1 METFI
6 ARQPVFTQHQKVYAY
21 ELLYRSGTTVNSCTA
36 IDLNHAASKVIA
48 DTGLLLGARNLT
60 DGKKAFIN
68 VTREVLVNGL
78 IELLP
83 KDLTVVELLETI
95 EPDDEVIAA
104 CRKLK
109 AAGYTLAL
117 DDFVYAPRFE
127 PLIELA
133 DIIKVDFLLTDKAG
147 RADLARRG
155 QQHGIKLLAE
165 KVETHEDFKEAV
177 DLGYTWFQGY
187 FFCKPVILS
196 RKDVPGNKLQY
207 LKILQEIQ
215 RPEIN
220 MEQVERIIRR
230 DLSLTF
236 KLLRYLNSPAFNFRN
251 EIETIRQALMLL
263 GERQIRKWAS
273 LVIVTSLGKDKPEEL
288 VMQALVRARFCET
301 LCPLVGLGN
310 RAEDLFLT
318 GMMSLIDAIL
328 DRPLADLLRELPLNA
343 DIRDALLGQD
353 NKLHQI
359 YSLTVAYERGDWE
372 QLSRLTAQLG
382 VNGADILGLYLSA
395 VEWATQSYHGAGA
408 AEQSAG
414 K

>member
-6 ARQPVFTQHQKVYAY
+6 ARQPVFTQQQQVYAY
-21 ELLYRSGTTVNSCTA
+21 ELLYRSGATVNSCTA
-36 IDLNHAASKVIA
+36 IDLNHAASRVIA
-48 DTGLLLGARNLT
+48 DTGLLLGTGNLT

-95 EPDDEVIAA
+95 EPDDEVLAA

-117 DDFVYAPRFE
+117 DDFVYGPRFE
-127 PLIELA
+127 PLIELT
-133 DIIKVDFLLTDKAG
+133 DIIKVDFLLTDQAG

-155 QQHGIKLLAE
+155 QQRGIRLLAE
-165 KVETHEDFKEAV
+165 KVETHEDFRAAV

-220 MEQVERIIRR
+220 LEQVEHIIRR

-288 VMQALVRARFCET
+288 VKQALVRARFCET
-301 LCPLVGLGN
+301 LCPLVGLGQ

-328 DRPLADLLRELPLNA
+328 DRPLADLLRDLPLNA

-353 NKLHQI
+353 NRLHQI

-372 QLSRLTAQLG
+372 QLARLTAQLG
-382 VNGADILGLYLSA
+382 LSSADIPGLYLSA
-395 VEWATQSYHGAGA
+395 VEWATQSYHGVGA